1 MSENIYIRFLNKL
14 EEIEF
19 KSIQWGYTAGTL
31 SEDELYDE
39 ADSFLEL
46 SNNTDLDSGDLI
58 NYLDEEKLLFEVDT
72 LRGKGYRTRFGETLF
87 LLTNL
92 RQIFNKNKW
101 KESPQLVS
109 DFRVSLQKR
118 FYPKREVNPSYLLE
132 ENQLNLTS
140 LQKNIWKDLT
150 DGFSLA
156 RFQCNATTE
165 LLKENS
171 IYNGVIVTA
180 GTGSG
185 KTLSFYL
192 PALLKIVDSIEKD
205 NSNWT
210 RVIAAYPR
218 VELLRDQFSEAI
230 QQSLSISKTLKQNNR
245 RPIRIGALYGAIPNK
260 ASIEELRNKGWK
272 RNIQDTGWICP
283 IINCPYT
290 NTELVW
296 LDSDINQNIE
306 CLVPNNGV
314 EGAITLSSEYIIL
327 TRERLIKETP
337 DLLFIT
343 LEMLNK
349 RLSDSKVNRLF
360 GIRKKKAQKPF
371 LMLLDEVHT
380 YTGTTGA
387 QASIVLKRWKQ
398 ALISPVKFVGLSATL
413 NEAERFF
420 SELTGIY
427 ENKVVE
433 ITPQSDEMIEE
444 GSEYQIILKGNP
456 VNKTSLLSTTIQT
469 IMLIGRILNPVGSI
483 KRKAFKEI
491 VYGEKVFAFSDDL
504 DVTNRLFDDLKDAE
518 GFDIFN
524 NSDPKSEPLSIHRKV
539 DGKTNDFKERTING
553 QNWTICE
560 DIGHPFDGS
569 DLRSKLRISRTS
581 SQDTGVDT
589 ESSVVV
595 ATASLEVG
603 FNDPTVGAVVQHK
616 APYNWANFLQR
627 KGRAGRK
634 RGTKPFMITTLSDF
648 GRDRVAFNYYE
659 YFFNPIVPIQRL
671 PIYNRYI
678 LKIQATITLFDWLS
692 KMLSINGVWIF
703 NFLSKPI
710 EKQTL
715 RKEEIKNEILYLL
728 NQILDQ
734 SSKEHIEFKNYLT
747 YSLGVKKDKDIAE
760 VFWSAPRSLM
770 LEVIPTL
777 IRRLTTNWKLAFPKN
792 DDINENYIE
801 YLPLPEFIT
810 STLFSDL
817 ALPEVNVIVEL
828 DKEDLD
834 SHMMPLQQTLREFAP
849 GRISRRFASKR
860 GNLHHWIPISIEDE
874 HQTLEVSDYFSK
886 YDYVNTVLH
895 KGEKIN
901 IYRPYEINLKKNS
914 IQNISKK
921 SNSILN
927 WNTNFIPSGEPI
939 TVYLSKQNSW
949 SRIIEGIEFFVH
961 SHNANSEIIRYS
973 TGATANISF
982 KGGDTL
988 ETDIEFLDKG
998 SLSSIGFSFN
1008 ADSMCF
1014 KYKIP
1019 SIDEISTVDLH
1030 SELKRELKLA
1040 WFKHQVIEDTL
1051 LPKQITTFE
1060 KNWLQEV
1067 ISNSIVVFSSL
1078 KGISLEKSNEILKN
1092 DSEEIFKILSEMF
1105 NTDMIIDEGKTEK
1118 EDPESKLFSTLNE
1131 LLRDKDIRLRL
1142 HDIFAQTVLIDTQG
1156 WFVWLR
1162 TTLHESFAN
1171 TILYACENLT
1181 PNQTSLDTLLV
1192 DPTELDESE
1201 IAEIWLS
1208 ESSAGGVGV
1217 IDELVNIIAQDPTSL
1232 FKSINAVTQ
1241 LSDYELVVD
1250 SLEQFI
1256 YLIHESEDLKRL
1268 TLNICQTRGHYDRQ
1282 NLLDKLYIKLSSYGV
1297 VLGQSFKV
1305 ALNTRLL
1312 KEDVDSRF
1320 FDLIFELIQWRDEF
1334 EEKIGLSIDLKL
1346 FCFIVVKQDFFRNKI
1361 ESLNLND
1368 DKNLINTANL
1378 LSNILWSRS
1387 FETRQQHFQSYN
1399 PFRQNQF
1406 NDPNLVKHFILND
1419 NIKEVSVNDIEW
1431 KDKTI
1436 ELLKK
1441 YSSCK
1446 LKVQKNQF
1454 DKFSKDTLAILL
1466 AQPLDIDF
1474 LQLYM
1479 MIDGV
1484 EKSKDSIII
1493 TLRLR
1498 EEL

>member
-14 EEIEF
+14 EEIEY

-31 SEDELYDE
+31 SEDELFDE
-39 ADSFLEL
+39 ADKFLDIEN
-46 SNNTDLDSGDLI
+46 SDLDSEDLI
-58 NYLDEEKLLFEVDT
+58 EYLISEKLIFEVNT
-72 LRGKGYRTRFGETLF
+72 LKGIGFRTRFGEALF

-118 FYPKREVNPSYLLE
+118 FYPKREVNPSYLFE
-132 ENQLNLTS
+132 ENELNLTY

-150 DGFSLA
+150 NGFSLA
-156 RFQCNATTE
+156 KFQCNATTE

-192 PALLKIVDSIEKD
+192 PAILKIVDSIDKD

-230 QQSLSISKTLKQNNR
+230 QQSLSISKTLRQSNI
-245 RPIRIGALYGAIPNK
+245 RPIKIGALYGAIPNK

-290 NTELVW
+290 NTDLVW

-306 CLVPNNGV
+306 CLVPNNDV
-314 EGAITLSSEYIIL
+314 EGAITLSSEYIVL

-343 LEMLNK
+343 LEMINK
-349 RLSDSKVNRLF
+349 RLSDSKVNKLF
-360 GIRKKKAQKPF
+360 GIRKRKEQKPF

-387 QASIVLKRWKQ
+387 QASMVLKRWKQ

-427 ENKVVE
+427 ENKVIE

-483 KRKAFKEI
+483 KRKVFKEI

-524 NSDPKSEPLSIHRKV
+524 NSDPKSSSLAMLRKKNI
-539 DGKTNDFKERTING
+539 GTDFKERTING
-553 QNWTICE
+553 QNWAICE
-560 DIGHPFDGS
+560 DIGHAFDGS
-569 DLRSKLRISRTS
+569 DLKSKLRISRTS

-589 ESSVVV
+589 ESSVIV

-603 FNDPTVGAVVQHK
+603 FNDPTVGAVIQHK

-671 PIYNRYI
+671 PIYNRYV

-692 KMLSINGVWIF
+692 KMLSINSVWMF
-703 NFLSKPI
+703 DFLSKPI
-710 EKQTL
+710 EKLTPK
-715 RKEEIKNEILYLL
+715 KEEIKNEILYLL
-728 NQILDQ
+728 NRILDQ
-734 SSKEHIEFKNYLT
+734 TSKEHLDFKDYLK
-747 YSLGVKKDKDIAE
+747 YALGLKEYKDIDE
-760 VFWSAPRSLM
+760 LFWSAPRSLI
-770 LEVIPTL
+770 LEAIPTL
-777 IRRLTTNWKLAFPKN
+777 IRRLKTNWKLAFPKN
-792 DDINENYIE
+792 QDIDENYIE

-860 GNLHHWIPISIEDE
+860 GNLHHWIPINIEDE

-901 IYRPYEINLKKNS
+901 VYRPYEINIKKNN

-939 TVYLSKQNSW
+939 AVYLSKQNSW
-949 SRIIEGIEFFVH
+949 SRVIESIEFFVH
-961 SHNANSEIIRYS
+961 SHNSNTEVIRYS

-982 KGGDTL
+982 KNGNTL

-1008 ADSMCF
+1008 GDSMCF

-1019 SIDEISTVDLH
+1019 TVDEISNIDLD

-1040 WFKHQVIEDTL
+1040 WFKHQVIEDSL
-1051 LPKQITTFE
+1051 LPKQITRFE

-1067 ISNSIVVFSSL
+1067 ISNSIIVFSSL

-1092 DSEEIFKILSEMF
+1092 DSEDIFKILSEMF
-1105 NTDMIIDEGKTEK
+1105 NTDMIIEEEETEK
-1118 EDPESKLFSTLNE
+1118 EDPESKLFATLNE

-1142 HDIFAQTVLIDTQG
+1142 NDIFTQTVLLDTEE
-1156 WFVWLR
+1156 WFIWLR
-1162 TTLHESFAN
+1162 KTLHESFAN
-1171 TILYACENLT
+1171 TILFACENLT

-1192 DPTELDESE
+1192 DPIELDESE
-1201 IAEIWLS
+1201 TAEIWLS

-1241 LSDYELVVD
+1241 LSDHELVIN

-1256 YLIHESEDLKRL
+1256 YLIHEDEDLKSL
-1268 TLNICQTRGHYDRQ
+1268 TLSICQTRGHYGRQ
-1282 NLLDKLYIKLSSYGV
+1282 NLLDKLYMKLSNYGI

-1312 KEDVDSRF
+1312 KEGVDLRF

-1334 EEKIGLSIDLKL
+1334 EKTIGLSIDLKL
-1346 FCFIVVKQDFFRNKI
+1346 FCFVVVKQEFFRNKI
-1361 ESLNLND
+1361 ESLNLNN
-1368 DKNLINTANL
+1368 DKNLIDTANL
-1378 LSNILWSRS
+1378 LSNILWSQS

-1406 NDPNLVKHFILND
+1406 NDPNIVKHFILND
-1419 NIKEVSVNDIEW
+1419 NIKEVNVNDIDW

-1436 ELLKK
+1436 KILKR

-1446 LKVQKNQF
+1446 LKVERNQF

-1484 EKSKDSIII
+1484 EKLKDSIII

>member
-14 EEIEF
+14 EEIEY
-19 KSIQWGYTAGTL
+19 KSIQWGYTSGTL

-39 ADSFLEL
+39 AEIFLES
-46 SNNTDLDSGDLI
+46 SNNNDMDSEELVEYLI
-58 NYLDEEKLLFEVDT
+58 SEKLIFEVNT
-72 LRGKGYRTRFGETLF
+72 LQGEGFRTRFGETLF

-92 RQIFNKNKW
+92 RQIFNRDKW

-118 FYPKREVNPSYLLE
+118 FYPKREVNPSYILE
-132 ENQLNLTS
+132 SGNELNLTS
-140 LQKNIWKDLT
+140 LQKRIWKDLT
-150 DGFSLA
+150 DGFTLA
-156 RFQCNATTE
+156 KFQCNATNE

-205 NSNWT
+205 NTNWT

-218 VELLRDQFSEAI
+218 VELLRDQFSESL
-230 QQSLSISKTLKQNNR
+230 QQSLSISKTLKQNNI
-245 RPIRIGALYGAIPNK
+245 RPMKIGALYGAIPNR
-260 ASIEELRNKGWK
+260 ASNEELRSKGWK
-272 RNIQDTGWICP
+272 RNIQNTGWICP

-290 NTELVW
+290 NTELLW
-296 LDSDINQNIE
+296 LDSDIIQNIE
-306 CLVPNNGV
+306 RLVPNTEV
-314 EGAITLSSEYIIL
+314 EGAVTLSSEYIIL
-327 TRERLIKETP
+327 TRDRLIKEAP

-343 LEMLNK
+343 LEMINK

-360 GIRKKKAQKPF
+360 GIRKRKEQRPF

-387 QASIVLKRWKQ
+387 QASMVLKRWKT
-398 ALISPVKFVGLSATL
+398 ALMAPVKFVGLSATL

-427 ENKVVE
+427 ENKVIE
-433 ITPQSDEMIEE
+433 ITPQSDEMVEE

-469 IMLIGRILNPVGSI
+469 IMLVGRILNPVGSI
-483 KRKAFKEI
+483 KRKVFKEI

-524 NSDPKSEPLSIHRKV
+524 NNDPKSSSLAMLRKK
-539 DGKTNDFKERTING
+539 DISNDFNERTING
-553 QNWTICE
+553 QNWSICE

-589 ESSVVV
+589 ESAVVV

-603 FNDPTVGAVVQHK
+603 FNDPTVGAVIQHK

-648 GRDRVAFNYYE
+648 GRDRVAFNHYE

-671 PIYNRYI
+671 PIYNRYV

-692 KMLSINGVWIF
+692 KMLSVNGVWMF

-710 EKQTL
+710 DNQTTK
-715 RKEEIKNEILYLL
+715 KEEIKKELLYLL
-728 NQILDQ
+728 NQILNQ
-734 SSKEHIEFKNYLT
+734 SSKEHLEFKKYLS
-747 YSLGVKKDKDIAE
+747 YALGIKKNNDVAE
-760 VFWSAPRSLM
+760 ILWSAPRSLM
-770 LEVIPTL
+770 LEAIPTL
-777 IRRLTTNWKLAFPKN
+777 IRRLTSNWKLAFPKN
-792 DDINENYIE
+792 DITIENHIE

-817 ALPEVNVIVEL
+817 ALPEVKVVVEM
-828 DKEDLD
+828 DKDDLD
-834 SHMMPLQQTLREFAP
+834 NHMMPLHQTLREFAP

-860 GNLHHWIPISIEDE
+860 GNLHHWVPISIEDE
-874 HQTLEVSDYFSK
+874 YQVLEISQYFSK
-886 YDYVNTVLH
+886 YDYVNTVFH
-895 KGEKIN
+895 KGEEIN
-901 IYRPYEINLKKNS
+901 IYRPYEISLKKNT

-921 SNSILN
+921 SNSMLN
-927 WNTNFIPSGEPI
+927 WNTCFIPSGEPI
-939 TVYLSKQNSW
+939 SVYLTKQNSW
-949 SRIIEGIEFFVH
+949 SRIIESIEFFAH
-961 SHNANSEIIRYS
+961 SHNSNSEIIRYS
-973 TGATANISF
+973 TGATANLSF

-998 SLSSIGFSFN
+998 NLSSIGFSFN

-1019 SIDEISTVDLH
+1019 SIEKISTI
-1030 SELKRELKLA
+1030 SSNPELVRELKLA

-1067 ISNSIVVFSSL
+1067 ISNSIIVFASL
-1078 KGISLEKSNEILKN
+1078 KGISLKKSNEILKN
-1092 DSEEIFKILSEMF
+1092 DSEDIFKILSEMF
-1105 NTDMIIDEGKTEK
+1105 NTDMIIKDEETEK
-1118 EDPESKLFSTLNE
+1118 EDPESKLFGTLNE

-1142 HDIFAQTVLIDTQG
+1142 HDIFTQTVLTDTQE
-1156 WFVWLR
+1156 WFIWLR
-1162 TTLHESFAN
+1162 KTLHESFAN
-1171 TILYACENLT
+1171 TILFACENLT

-1192 DPTELDESE
+1192 DPVELYESE

-1217 IDELVNIIAQDPTSL
+1217 IDELINIIAQDPSSL

-1241 LSDYELVVD
+1241 LSDNELVVN

-1256 YLIHESEDLKRL
+1256 YLIHENEDLKKL
-1268 TLNICQTRGHYDRQ
+1268 TLDICQTRGHYDRQ
-1282 NLLDKLYIKLSSYGV
+1282 NLLDKLYFKLSNLGV

-1312 KEDVDSRF
+1312 KEGVDSNF
-1320 FDLIFELIQWRDEF
+1320 FDLIFELIEWRDEF
-1334 EEKIGLSIDLKL
+1334 EKKIKLSIDLKL

-1361 ESLNLND
+1361 ENLNLND
-1368 DKNLINTANL
+1368 NKNLIDTANL
-1378 LSNILWSRS
+1378 LSNILWARS
-1387 FETRQQHFQSYN
+1387 FEVRQQHFQSYN
-1399 PFRQNQF
+1399 PFRQSQF
-1406 NDPNLVKHFILND
+1406 NDPSIVKYFILND
-1419 NIKEVSVNDIEW
+1419 NIKEVHFSDVEW
-1431 KDKTI
+1431 KDKI
-1436 ELLKK
+1436 IDLLKK

-1446 LKVQKNQF
+1446 LKVEKNEF
-1454 DKFSKDTLAILL
+1454 DKFSKDILSTLL

-1479 MIDGV
+1479 MVDGV
-1484 EKSKDSIII
+1484 EKLKDSITI